1 MAYGPAQRDLKKL
14 IPYTI
19 LSLLQGARPQFTSGT
34 RQVDWVFVDDVVR
47 GMIELSKAEGV
58 EGTAVDLGTGIATA
72 VREVVE
78 TIAALMKS
86 GMVPTFGDVP
96 DRQDEQVRVADVART
111 EALLGWKPSIALRD
125 GLSRTI
131 AYYRGRADLPS
142 R

>member
-1 MAYGPAQRDLKKL
+1 
-14 IPYTI
+14 
-19 LSLLQGARPQFTSGT
+19 
-34 RQVDWVFVDDVVR
+34 
-47 GMIELSKAEGV
+47 
-58 EGTAVDLGTGIATA
+58 
-72 VREVVE
+72 VE